1 MSATRGQLG
10 HAGVASGCWLVAIG
24 YQLPAS
30 SHQLSAT
37 RYQLLCSLTSKPTAS
52 ILIRACQ
59 CILFLTGEPM
69 TLADTLLEPVVRDD
83 KDIREE
89 PLYRILMHNDDVT
102 PFDYVIRMLKR
113 IFMLSQ
119 ELAEHIAET
128 AHDEGVAIVMIRPRP
143 EAEKLI
149 GIARTHARA
158 DGYPLTFSME
168 PD

>member
-1 MSATRGQLG
+1 MA
-10 HAGVASGCWLVAIG
+10 
-24 YQLPAS
+24 
-30 SHQLSAT
+30 
-37 RYQLLCSLTSKPTAS
+37 
-52 ILIRACQ
+52 
-59 CILFLTGEPM
+59 
-69 TLADTLLEPVVRDD
+69 LADTLLEPVVRDD
-83 KDIREE
+83 KDVREE
-89 PLYRILMHNDDVT
+89 PLYRILIHNDDVT

-113 IFMLSQ
+113 VFMLSQ

-128 AHDEGVAIVMIRPRP
+128 AHDEGVAIVMIRPKP

>member
-1 MSATRGQLG
+1 MNFPC
-10 HAGVASGCWLVAIG
+10 H
-24 YQLPAS
+24 LP
-30 SHQLSAT
+30 
-37 RYQLLCSLTSKPTAS
+37 
-52 ILIRACQ
+52 LIQFDQQANSEYPYSDVSDCVN
-59 CILFLTGEPM
+59 FYTGEPM
-69 TLADTLLEPVVRDD
+69 ALADTLLDPIVREEEDV
-83 KDIREE
+83 RVE
-89 PLYRILMHNDDVT
+89 PLYRIMIHNDDVT
-102 PFDYVIRMLKR
+102 PFDYVIRVLKR

>member
-1 MSATRGQLG
+1 MA
-10 HAGVASGCWLVAIG
+10 
-24 YQLPAS
+24 
-30 SHQLSAT
+30 
-37 RYQLLCSLTSKPTAS
+37 
-52 ILIRACQ
+52 
-59 CILFLTGEPM
+59 
-69 TLADTLLEPVVRDD
+69 LADTLLDPVVRDD
-83 KDIREE
+83 KDVREE
-89 PLYRILMHNDDVT
+89 PLYRILIHNDDVT

-113 IFMLSQ
+113 VFMLSQ

-128 AHDEGVAIVMIRPRP
+128 AHDEGLAIVMIRPRP

>member
-1 MSATRGQLG
+1 M
-10 HAGVASGCWLVAIG
+10 AI
-24 YQLPAS
+24 
-30 SHQLSAT
+30 
-37 RYQLLCSLTSKPTAS
+37 
-52 ILIRACQ
+52 
-59 CILFLTGEPM
+59 
-69 TLADTLLEPVVRDD
+69 ADTVLDPIVRDD
-83 KDIREE
+83 IRDDIRDHIRGGKDVREE
-89 PLYRILMHNDDVT
+89 PLYRILIHNDDVT
-102 PFDYVIRMLKR
+102 PFDYVIRTLRR

-128 AHDEGVAIVMIRPRP
+128 AHDEQVAIVMIRPRA

>member
-1 MSATRGQLG
+1 MA
-10 HAGVASGCWLVAIG
+10 
-24 YQLPAS
+24 
-30 SHQLSAT
+30 
-37 RYQLLCSLTSKPTAS
+37 
-52 ILIRACQ
+52 
-59 CILFLTGEPM
+59 
-69 TLADTLLEPVVRDD
+69 LADTLLEPIVRDD

-89 PLYRILMHNDDVT
+89 PLYRILIHNDDVT

-113 IFMLSQ
+113 VFMLSQ

-128 AHDEGVAIVMIRPRP
+128 AHHDGVAIVMIRPRP

-149 GIARTHARA
+149 GIARTQARA

>member
-1 MSATRGQLG
+1 M
-10 HAGVASGCWLVAIG
+10 AI
-24 YQLPAS
+24 
-30 SHQLSAT
+30 
-37 RYQLLCSLTSKPTAS
+37 
-52 ILIRACQ
+52 
-59 CILFLTGEPM
+59 
-69 TLADTLLEPVVRDD
+69 ADTLLDPIVRDD
-83 KDIREE
+83 IRGDKDVREA
-89 PLYRILMHNDDVT
+89 PLYRILIHNDDVT
-102 PFDYVIRMLKR
+102 PFDYVIRTLKR

-128 AHDEGVAIVMIRPRP
+128 AHDEQVAIVMIRPRP

>member
-1 MSATRGQLG
+1 
-10 HAGVASGCWLVAIG
+10 
-24 YQLPAS
+24 
-30 SHQLSAT
+30 
-37 RYQLLCSLTSKPTAS
+37 
-52 ILIRACQ
+52 
-59 CILFLTGEPM
+59 M
-69 TLADTLLEPVVRDD
+69 TLADTVLDPVVRDD

>member
-1 MSATRGQLG
+1 
-10 HAGVASGCWLVAIG
+10 
-24 YQLPAS
+24 
-30 SHQLSAT
+30 
-37 RYQLLCSLTSKPTAS
+37 
-52 ILIRACQ
+52 
-59 CILFLTGEPM
+59 M